1 MDGISII
8 VTAYKTQNYI
18 KECLDSIQAQTWFN
32 THDNYEILLGID
44 HCEETL
50 NKVKEIMGRYKN
62 LTVIYMD
69 ENYGTYITSNTL
81 ISISKY
87 DWILRFDSD
96 DIMKPDMVQS
106 IFEFLEVER
115 TTDII
120 RFYSKEFSNT
130 FNVAKHPVLSHGQLC
145 IRKSVFKNYGAFKAW
160 ICSADSE
167 LLARLKTEVKIKNL
181 SKVTFFRRRH
191 ALSLTKMRKTDMNSP
206 IRQKYWDYIKEKSK
220 LNPIVETQLGNY
232 KMVLADGF
240 SDLVINASVGAPII
254 ELPVKQEVKQEVKP
268 VSKKVFLRS
277 KHSYYGV

>member
-18 KECLDSIQAQTWFN
+18 EECLDSIQAQTWFN

-50 NKVKEIMGRYKN
+50 NKVKEIMSRYKN

-120 RFYSKEFSNT
+120 RFYSREFSNT
-130 FNVAKHPVLSHGQLC
+130 FSVAKHPVLSHGQLC
-145 IRKSVFKNYGAFKAW
+145 IHKSVFKNYGAFKAW
-160 ICSADSE
+160 LCSADSE
-167 LLARLKTEVKIKNL
+167 LLARLKTKVKIKNL
-181 SKVTFFRRRH
+181 PKVTFLRRRH

-206 IRQKYWDYIKEKSK
+206 ISNE
-220 LNPIVETQLGNY
+220 
-232 KMVLADGF
+232 LAD
-240 SDLVINASVGAPII
+240 DERLVKLSSH
-254 ELPVKQEVKQEVKP
+254 Q
-268 VSKKVFLRS
+268 LRNTALTHL
-277 KHSYYGV
+277 KLRTYNDN